1 MKDLIFPSKKI
12 ESHGTGHCALIIS
25 AFERIEN
32 SFELQFFAFTGPAH
46 RGNLKIDL
54 LPFPPAKKY
63 IAHVFWPRQ
72 NLKILSDKLVANKK
86 KNNTVE
92 NNILN

>member
-1 MKDLIFPSKKI
+1 LSWPVLKVLIFPSKKI

-25 AFERIEN
+25 AFDRIEN
-32 SFELQFFAFTGPAH
+32 SFELQFFALTGPVH

-54 LPFPPAKKY
+54 LPFPPANKY

-72 NLKILSDKLVANKK
+72 NLKTLKTQIKIGKTIK
-86 KNNTVE
+86 R
-92 NNILN
+92 